1 MPVYRDLPDR
11 SGNRRGVTKM
21 PTTYAHDLFGKRV
34 YRKLSAKLQHLIR
47 SNGNLYRIGQ
57 HGPDI
62 LFYYFISKNPVT
74 QYGVQM
80 HGRKARE
87 FFEKGM
93 AKVREEKNPALMAYL
108 LGFGCHY
115 ILDSTCHPY
124 VNQVAAEGKVSHTL
138 FEKEFD
144 RMLMY
149 ETGKDPLRF
158 YPSHGI
164 RASFLSAWTIHQV
177 LPAIRTWNIYL
188 SLKMMKIFTC
198 ILVCDDGGRKRR
210 LSEHALS
217 PAGKKRSAFIT
228 EFFMSPEPEIDCK
241 EELLKLD
248 SLMEEALAKAPD
260 MLEELA
266 ALAVRPGHLS
276 DRWDLTFNG

>member
-1 MPVYRDLPDR
+1 
-11 SGNRRGVTKM
+11 M

-115 ILDSTCHPY
+115 ILD
-124 VNQVAAEGKVSHTL
+124 
-138 FEKEFD
+138 
-144 RMLMY
+144 
-149 ETGKDPLRF
+149 
-158 YPSHGI
+158 
-164 RASFLSAWTIHQV
+164 FLSAWTIHQV

-217 PAGKKRSAFIT
+217 PAGKKISAFIT
-228 EFFMSPEPEIDCK
+228 EFFMSPEPEIDCR

>member
-1 MPVYRDLPDR
+1 
-11 SGNRRGVTKM
+11 M
-21 PTTYAHDLFGKRV
+21 PTTYTHYAYGQEVFHKLPEELQ
-34 YRKLSAKLQHLIR
+34 RKIEPYIEYY
-47 SNGNLYRIGQ
+47 NIGV

-74 QYGVQM
+74 QYGVRM
-80 HGRKARE
+80 HGQKARD

-93 AKVREEKNPALMAYL
+93 KKVREEKNPALMAYM

-124 VNQVAAEGKVSHTL
+124 VNQVAAEGKISHTL
-138 FEKEFD
+138 LEKEFD

-149 ETGKDPLRF
+149 ETGKNPLRF

-164 RASFLSAWTIHQV
+164 RASFYSARTIHQV
-177 LPAIRTWNIYL
+177 LPLIRTWNIYL

-198 ILVCDDGGRKRR
+198 ILVCDDGGRKKR

-217 PAGKKRSAFIT
+217 PAGRKRAAFIT
-228 EFFMSPEPEIDCK
+228 EFFMSPEPEVDCRK
-241 EELLKLD
+241 ELLKLD
-248 SLMEEALAKAPD
+248 SLMEEALEKAPD
-260 MLEELA
+260 MLEELS

-276 DRWDLTFNG
+276 ERWNLTFNG

>member
-1 MPVYRDLPDR
+1 
-11 SGNRRGVTKM
+11 M
-21 PTTYAHDLFGKRV
+21 PTTYTHDLFGKRV
-34 YRKLSAKLQHLIR
+34 YRRLPEKLQHLIR

-74 QYGVQM
+74 QYGVRM
-80 HGRKARE
+80 HGQKARA

-93 AKVREEKNPALMAYL
+93 ERVRREKDTALMAYM

-124 VNQVAAEGKVSHTL
+124 VNQVAEEGKVSHTL
-138 FEKEFD
+138 LEKEFD

-149 ETGKDPLRF
+149 ETGKNPLRF

-164 RASFLSAWTIHQV
+164 RAKYSAARKIHEV
-177 LPAIRTWNIYL
+177 LPQIRTGNIYL

-198 ILVCDDGGRKRR
+198 ILVCDDGGLKKR
-210 LSEHALS
+210 LSEQALS
-217 PAGKKRSAFIT
+217 PAGKKRAAFIT
-228 EFFMSPEPEIDCK
+228 EFFMSPEPEVDCR
-241 EELLKLD
+241 EELLTLD
-248 SLMEEALAKAPD
+248 DRMAEALKKAPD
-260 MLEELA
+260 MLIELA
-266 ALAVRPGHLS
+266 ELAVRPGHLS
-276 DRWDLTFNG
+276 DRWNLTFNG

>member
-1 MPVYRDLPDR
+1 
-11 SGNRRGVTKM
+11 M

-34 YRKLSAKLQHLIR
+34 YRRLPDKLQHLIR

-62 LFYYFISKNPVT
+62 L
-74 QYGVQM
+74 
-80 HGRKARE
+80 RE
-87 FFEKGM
+87 KDPE
-93 AKVREEKNPALMAYL
+93 LMAYM

-124 VNQVAAEGKVSHTL
+124 VNQVAKEGKVSHTL
-138 FEKEFD
+138 LEKELD

-149 ETGKDPLRF
+149 ETGKNPLRF

-164 RASFLSAWTIHQV
+164 KAKYMAARTIHKV
-177 LPAIRTWNIYL
+177 LP
-188 SLKMMKIFTC
+188 
-198 ILVCDDGGRKRR
+198 
-210 LSEHALS
+210 
-217 PAGKKRSAFIT
+217 AFIT
-228 EFFMSPEPEIDCK
+228 EFFMSQEPEVDCH

-248 SLMEEALAKAPD
+248 RLIDEALGKAPD

-276 DRWDLTFNG
+276 DRWNLTFNG

>member
-1 MPVYRDLPDR
+1 M
-11 SGNRRGVTKM
+11 GTEEEEQKM
-21 PTTYAHDLFGKRV
+21 PTTYTHDLFGKRV
-34 YRKLSAKLQHLIR
+34 YRKLPAKLQHLIR

-74 QYGVQM
+74 QYGVRM
-80 HGRKARE
+80 HGQKARD

-93 AKVREEKNPALMAYL
+93 KKVREEKNPALMAYM

-124 VNQVAAEGKVSHTL
+124 VNQVAAEGKISHTL
-138 FEKEFD
+138 LEKEFD

-149 ETGKDPLRF
+149 ETGKN
-158 YPSHGI
+158 
-164 RASFLSAWTIHQV
+164 ASFYSARTIHQV
-177 LPAIRTWNIYL
+177 LPLIRTWNIYL

-198 ILVCDDGGRKRR
+198 ILVCDDGGRKKR

-217 PAGKKRSAFIT
+217 PAGRKRAAFIT
-228 EFFMSPEPEIDCK
+228 EFFMSPEPEVDCRK
-241 EELLKLD
+241 ELLKLD
-248 SLMEEALAKAPD
+248 SLMEEALEKAPD
-260 MLEELA
+260 MLEELS

-276 DRWDLTFNG
+276 ERWNLTFNG

>member
-11 SGNRRGVTKM
+11 SENRRGVTKM

-47 SNGNLYRIGQ
+47 SNGNLYRIG
-57 HGPDI
+57 
-62 LFYYFISKNPVT
+62 

-124 VNQVAAEGKVSHTL
+124 VNQVAAEGKISHTL

-149 ETGKDPLRF
+149 ETGKDLF
-158 YPSHGI
+158 SKYKETSE
-164 RASFLSAWTIHQV
+164 
-177 LPAIRTWNIYL
+177 
-188 SLKMMKIFTC
+188 
-198 ILVCDDGGRKRR
+198 GG
-210 LSEHALS
+210 
-217 PAGKKRSAFIT
+217 
-228 EFFMSPEPEIDCK
+228 
-241 EELLKLD
+241 
-248 SLMEEALAKAPD
+248 LAKSY
-260 MLEELA
+260 
-266 ALAVRPGHLS
+266 R
-276 DRWDLTFNG
+276 DRQ

>member
-1 MPVYRDLPDR
+1 
-11 SGNRRGVTKM
+11 
-21 PTTYAHDLFGKRV
+21 
-34 YRKLSAKLQHLIR
+34 
-47 SNGNLYRIGQ
+47 
-57 HGPDI
+57 
-62 LFYYFISKNPVT
+62 
-74 QYGVQM
+74 
-80 HGRKARE
+80 
-87 FFEKGM
+87 
-93 AKVREEKNPALMAYL
+93 MAYL

-198 ILVCDDGGRKRR
+198 IWYVMMEEGRD
-210 LSEHALS
+210 
-217 PAGKKRSAFIT
+217 AFRNMPFPPQEKDICVYYRI
-228 EFFMSPEPEIDCK
+228 FMSPEPEIDCK

>member
-1 MPVYRDLPDR
+1 
-11 SGNRRGVTKM
+11 
-21 PTTYAHDLFGKRV
+21 
-34 YRKLSAKLQHLIR
+34 
-47 SNGNLYRIGQ
+47 
-57 HGPDI
+57 
-62 LFYYFISKNPVT
+62 
-74 QYGVQM
+74 
-80 HGRKARE
+80 
-87 FFEKGM
+87 
-93 AKVREEKNPALMAYL
+93 MAYL

-210 LSEHALS
+210 LSEHVLS

>member
-1 MPVYRDLPDR
+1 
-11 SGNRRGVTKM
+11 M
-21 PTTYAHDLFGKRV
+21 PTTYTHDLFGKRV
-34 YRKLSAKLQHLIR
+34 CRKLPEKLQHLIR

-62 LFYYFISKNPVT
+62 LFYYFISKNP
-74 QYGVQM
+74 
-80 HGRKARE
+80 
-87 FFEKGM
+87 
-93 AKVREEKNPALMAYL
+93 ALMAYM

-124 VNQVAAEGKVSHTL
+124 VNQVAKEGKISHTL
-138 FEKEFD
+138 LEKEFD

-149 ETGKDPLRF
+149 ETGKNPLHF

-164 RASFLSAWTIHQV
+164 RANFFSAWTIHQV

-198 ILVCDDGGRKRR
+198 ILVCDDGGRKKR

-217 PAGKKRSAFIT
+217 PAGKKRAAFIT
-228 EFFMSPEPEIDCK
+228 EFFMSPEPEVDCRK
-241 EELLKLD
+241 ELLKLD
-248 SLMEEALAKAPD
+248 SLMEEALEKAPD

-276 DRWDLTFNG
+276 ERWNLTFNG